1 MNFVQMTEWIT
12 VGYLLATVLTFG
24 VGYIADRTMERA
36 LTAAWTCAAF
46 VVLVLPL
53 AYWLPAAAS
62 AVCLAALVAAPPI
75 IAALN
80 GALLHTLVRP
90 EAVARGTGIYSG
102 FGTILSAVGPVT
114 FGALINSLEGEFW
127 GGFLFLGLLNLAGAA
142 CYSALHR
149 SMIRV
154 AEAAPAAAVSPVR
167 ASRVSA
173 PSAD

>member
-1 MNFVQMTEWIT
+1 MTEWIT

-36 LTAAWTCAAF
+36 LTAAWTCGAF

-80 GALLHTLVRP
+80 GALLHTLVQP

-102 FGTILSAVGPVT
+102 FGTILSAIGPVT
-114 FGALINSLEGEFW
+114 FGALINSLDGEFW
-127 GGFLFLGLLNLAGAA
+127 GGFVFLALLNLAGAV
-142 CYSALHR
+142 CYFALHR
-149 SMIRV
+149 TMIRA
-154 AEAAPAAAVSPVR
+154 AETIPAAAMSPAR

-173 PSAD
+173 PPTD